1 MANDDQKKEKGKIV
15 TWAKAKTDDLRAWYF
30 KEDNK
35 IRILRFPGT
44 KIPALDVLLDFFKNF
59 TKGRTLDR
67 AAGVAFNFFLALF
80 PLILF
85 FFTLIPYIPIP
96 HLDELVMRFI
106 QDSFLPSGTL
116 NFVNETIDGIMNQ
129 SHEGLLSA
137 SIVLCLVFGSSGVVA
152 FFNGFRNVYADYLR
166 EKKLTLK
173 SWLQQRLFAIIMLLI
188 LGALIVVSIVLI
200 SVGGIGLRFF
210 VTEKILKGGFVL
222 FLFNLLRWLITI
234 FALCLTVAT
243 LYYFGNVKFNEHYRK
258 ELKHP
263 GKNGKKYRNFVIF
276 SPGSILTTGLFIVAT
291 LGFNFYISN
300 FSRYN
305 ALYGSIGTLI
315 ILMLWIWILAIVI
328 LAGNDLNSSIRR
340 KTDRLS
346 SEENNDRKKQIVID
360 DLKKRIQVF
369 TRENEERDRKIANL
383 QKVIMEKQELIDKL
397 NEEKKDCNLII
408 KAYSAFVE
416 QELKGGAANDDDMAL
431 PSDAA
436 NRITTNP
443 ANS

>member
-1 MANDDQKKEKGKIV
+1 MVKDVQKKENGKIV
-15 TWAKAKTDDLRAWYF
+15 TWVKTKIDDLRTWYYS
-30 KEDNK
+30 EDNVL
-35 IRILRFPGT
+35 RTVRFPGT
-44 KIPALDVLLDFFKNF
+44 KLPLLDVVLTFFKNF

-96 HLDELVMRFI
+96 NLYERVLMLL
-106 QDSFLPSGTL
+106 QTSLLPSGTL
-116 NFVNETIDGIMNQ
+116 DFVTDTIDGIMNQ
-129 SHEGLLSA
+129 PHDGLLSV

-152 FFNGFRNVYADYLR
+152 FFNGFRNVYADYLK

-173 SWLQQRLFAIIMLLI
+173 SWFQQRLFAILMLLI

-200 SVGGIGLRFF
+200 SVGGTALKFL

-234 FALCLTVAT
+234 LALCFTVAT

-258 ELKHP
+258 ELKRP
-263 GKNGKKYRNFVIF
+263 GKNGKMYRDFVVF
-276 SPGSILTTGLFIVAT
+276 SPGSILTTALFILAT
-291 LGFNFYISN
+291 VGFNIYISN

-315 ILMLWIWILAIVI
+315 ILLMWIWILAIVI

-340 KTDRLS
+340 ETDRIS
-346 SEENNDRKKQIVID
+346 AEENDERERQIVIED
-360 DLKKRIQVF
+360 MKLRIQHYAK
-369 TRENEERDRKIANL
+369 ENEERDRRIVKL
-383 QKVIMEKQELIDKL
+383 QNEINEKQELVNKL
-397 NEEKKDCNLII
+397 TEEKKDCDLII
-408 KAYSAFVE
+408 KAYSAFIE
-416 QELKGGAANDDDMAL
+416 QELKGTSPHDDDDD
-431 PSDAA
+431 PFENS
-436 NRITTNP
+436 TQNP
-443 ANS
+443 

>member
-1 MANDDQKKEKGKIV
+1 MQSEAKKEGKNKPLN
-15 TWAKAKTDDLRAWYF
+15 WLKAEMDAVRSWYYKDD
-30 KEDNK
+30 N
-35 IRILRFPGT
+35 ILRIVHFPGT
-44 KIPALDVLLDFFKNF
+44 KLPLLDVIIVFFKNF

-188 LGALIVVSIVLI
+188 LGALIVVSIVMI

-416 QELKGGAANDDDMAL
+416 QELKGGAANDDDMAF

>member
-1 MANDDQKKEKGKIV
+1 MAKDVQKKENGKIV
-15 TWAKAKTDDLRAWYF
+15 TWVKTKINDLRTWYYS
-30 KEDNK
+30 EDNVL
-35 IRILRFPGT
+35 RIVRFPGT
-44 KIPALDVLLDFFKNF
+44 KLPLLDVVMTFFKNF

-96 HLDELVMRFI
+96 NLYERVLMLL
-106 QDSFLPSGTL
+106 QTSFLPSGTL
-116 NFVNETIDGIMNQ
+116 DFVTDTIDGIMNQ
-129 SHEGLLSA
+129 PHDGLLSV

-152 FFNGFRNVYADYLR
+152 FFNGFRNVYADYLK

-173 SWLQQRLFAIIMLLI
+173 SWFQQRLFAILMLLI

-200 SVGGIGLRFF
+200 SVGGTALKFL

-234 FALCLTVAT
+234 LALCFTVAT

-258 ELKHP
+258 ELKRP
-263 GKNGKKYRNFVIF
+263 GKNGKMYRDFVVF
-276 SPGSILTTGLFIVAT
+276 SPGSILTTALFILAT
-291 LGFNFYISN
+291 VGFNIYISN

-315 ILMLWIWILAIVI
+315 ILLMWIWILAIVI

-340 KTDRLS
+340 EADRIS
-346 SEENNDRKKQIVID
+346 AEENDERERQIVIED
-360 DLKKRIQVF
+360 MKQRIQYYAK
-369 TRENEERDRKIANL
+369 ENEERDKRIAKL
-383 QKVIMEKQELIDKL
+383 QNEIKEKQELVRKL
-397 NEEKKDCNLII
+397 TEEKKDCDLII
-408 KAYSAFVE
+408 KAYSAFIE
-416 QELKGGAANDDDMAL
+416 QELKGTSPHDDDDD
-431 PSDAA
+431 PFENS
-436 NRITTNP
+436 TQNP
-443 ANS
+443 

>member
-1 MANDDQKKEKGKIV
+1 MAKDVQKKENGKIV
-15 TWAKAKTDDLRAWYF
+15 TWVKTKIDDLRTWYYS
-30 KEDNK
+30 EDNVL
-35 IRILRFPGT
+35 RIVRFPGT
-44 KIPALDVLLDFFKNF
+44 KLPLLDVVMTFFKNF

-96 HLDELVMRFI
+96 NLYERVLMLL
-106 QDSFLPSGTL
+106 QTSFLPSGTL
-116 NFVNETIDGIMNQ
+116 DFVTDTIDGIMNQ
-129 SHEGLLSA
+129 PHDGLLSV

-152 FFNGFRNVYADYLR
+152 FFNGFRNVYADYLK

-173 SWLQQRLFAIIMLLI
+173 SWFQQRLFAILMLLI

-200 SVGGIGLRFF
+200 SVGGTALKFL

-234 FALCLTVAT
+234 LALCFTVAT

-258 ELKHP
+258 ELKRP
-263 GKNGKKYRNFVIF
+263 GKNGKMYRDFVVF
-276 SPGSILTTGLFIVAT
+276 SPGSILTTALFILAT
-291 LGFNFYISN
+291 VGFNIYISN

-315 ILMLWIWILAIVI
+315 ILLMWIWILAIVI

-340 KTDRLS
+340 EADRIS
-346 SEENNDRKKQIVID
+346 AEENDERERQIVIED
-360 DLKKRIQVF
+360 MKQRIQYYAK
-369 TRENEERDRKIANL
+369 ENEERDKRIAKL
-383 QKVIMEKQELIDKL
+383 QNEIKEKQELVRKL
-397 NEEKKDCNLII
+397 TEEKKDCDLII
-408 KAYSAFVE
+408 KAYSAFIE
-416 QELKGGAANDDDMAL
+416 QELKGTSPHDDDDD
-431 PSDAA
+431 PFENS
-436 NRITTNP
+436 TQNP
-443 ANS
+443 

>member
-1 MANDDQKKEKGKIV
+1 MVKDVQKKENGKIV
-15 TWAKAKTDDLRAWYF
+15 TWVKTKIDDLRTWYYS
-30 KEDNK
+30 EDNVL
-35 IRILRFPGT
+35 RIVRFPGT
-44 KIPALDVLLDFFKNF
+44 KLPLLDVVMTFFKNF

-96 HLDELVMRFI
+96 NLYERVLMLL
-106 QDSFLPSGTL
+106 QTSFLPSGTL
-116 NFVNETIDGIMNQ
+116 DFVTDTIDGIMNQ
-129 SHEGLLSA
+129 PHDGLLSV

-152 FFNGFRNVYADYLR
+152 FFNGFRNVYADYLK

-173 SWLQQRLFAIIMLLI
+173 SWFQQRLFAILMLLI

-200 SVGGIGLRFF
+200 SVGGTALKFL

-234 FALCLTVAT
+234 LALCFTVAT

-258 ELKHP
+258 ELKRP
-263 GKNGKKYRNFVIF
+263 GKNGKMYRDFVVF
-276 SPGSILTTGLFIVAT
+276 SPGSILTTALFILAT
-291 LGFNFYISN
+291 VGFNIYISN

-315 ILMLWIWILAIVI
+315 ILLMWIWILAIVI

-340 KTDRLS
+340 EADRIS
-346 SEENNDRKKQIVID
+346 AEENDERERQIVIED
-360 DLKKRIQVF
+360 MKQRIQYYAK
-369 TRENEERDRKIANL
+369 ENEERDKRIAKL
-383 QKVIMEKQELIDKL
+383 QNEIKEKQELVRKL
-397 NEEKKDCNLII
+397 TEEKKDCDLII
-408 KAYSAFVE
+408 KAYSAFIE
-416 QELKGGAANDDDMAL
+416 QELKGTSPHDDDDD
-431 PSDAA
+431 PFENS
-436 NRITTNP
+436 TQNP
-443 ANS
+443 